1 MENQEWTLR
10 SIEIKQETWGEN
22 KGKYVGEIRYSNGK
36 DQFTFSL
43 NPTLARVYLDLIKDT
58 VVASANQL
66 GENLSKSLNK
76 IDQDEKALSGKGIIE
91 VGEGGFG
98 VPNGTTTSSTFMM
111 HNFQEGEGTSKTKCK
126 ICGQEKFMH
135 GHISHT

>member
-22 KGKYVGEIRYSNGK
+22 KGKYVGEIRYSHGK
-36 DQFTFSL
+36 DQFTFAL

-76 IDQDEKALSGKGIIE
+76 IDQDENVIRVKGA
-91 VGEGGFG
+91 VSVLQGGFG
-98 VPNGTTTSSTFMM
+98 VANSTSSTMMM
-111 HNFQEGEGTSKTKCK
+111 HNFQEGDGTSKTKCK

>member
-10 SIEIKQETWGEN
+10 SIDIKQETWGEN

-43 NPTLARVYLDLIKDT
+43 NPTLARVYLNLIKDS

-76 IDQDEKALSGKGIIE
+76 IDQDENVISGKGAVE
-91 VGEGGFG
+91 VLQGGFG
-98 VPNGTTTSSTFMM
+98 VANGTSSTMMM
-111 HNFQEGEGTSKTKCK
+111 HNFTEGDGTSKTKCK
-126 ICGQEKFMH
+126 ICGREKFEH

>member
-36 DQFTFSL
+36 DQFTFAL

-76 IDQDEKALSGKGIIE
+76 IDQDENVIRVKGA
-91 VGEGGFG
+91 VSVLQGGFG
-98 VPNGTTTSSTFMM
+98 VANSTSSTMMM

-126 ICGQEKFMH
+126 ICGREKFEH
-135 GHISHT
+135 GHISYT